1 VLPSEADT
9 DLITAGPRL
18 HARLRESLSS
28 EAERHLFL
36 VYAERNG
43 TLGFDQPALVPQVWL
58 HYDPEASWQRDG
70 VPPLARQRMDFL
82 LLLPGRRRVVL
93 EVDGKHHSADGR
105 ASPTR
110 YAEMVRADRELR
122 PAGYEVY
129 RFDGAELDDR
139 EAAGRALSRSS
150 HNSFGSR
157 RPRREVYR
165 FDGAELVD
173 REAAGRAL
181 SRSSHNS
188 FGSRRPRRALQVPI
202 EDGTPRQICRYT
214 GDRCQGRSRSTRS
227 MRPSK
232 RAARSV

>member
-157 RPRREVYR
+157 RPRR
-165 FDGAELVD
+165 
-173 REAAGRAL
+173 
-181 SRSSHNS
+181 
-188 FGSRRPRRALQVPI
+188 ALQVPI

>member
-1 VLPSEADT
+1 
-9 DLITAGPRL
+9 
-18 HARLRESLSS
+18 
-28 EAERHLFL
+28 
-36 VYAERNG
+36 
-43 TLGFDQPALVPQVWL
+43 
-58 HYDPEASWQRDG
+58 
-70 VPPLARQRMDFL
+70 MDFL